1 MVFKDILA
9 EGKAFRRQ
17 VFTLYEEA
25 FPEEEK
31 KPWERMELLAVEGK
45 MELLAVT
52 EGECFVG
59 LAFNM
64 LDGEI
69 ALLDYFAIAPDLRG
83 GGFGGRAIGCLLERF
98 AGKKYIFEIEK
109 QDPRAEN
116 AEERKRRKKFYLR
129 NGLQET
135 GLFVNAYQTDFEL
148 LTPDGSLTFEEYV
161 TVLRDILG
169 EEWMNTLNPR
179 VIPAEKEKKD
189 ETTGSN

>member
-1 MVFKDILA
+1 MVLKNVLA
-9 EGKAFRRQ
+9 EGKDFRRQ

-31 KPWERMELLAVEGK
+31 KPRELMERLAGEGK

-52 EGECFVG
+52 EEDRFAG

-64 LDGEI
+64 LDGEL

-109 QDPRAEN
+109 QDPRAVN
-116 AEERKRRKKFYLR
+116 AEQRKRRKKFYLR
-129 NGLQET
+129 SGLRET
-135 GLFVNAYQTDFEL
+135 GMFVNAYQTDFEL

-179 VIPAEKEKKD
+179 VIPVEKEKKD